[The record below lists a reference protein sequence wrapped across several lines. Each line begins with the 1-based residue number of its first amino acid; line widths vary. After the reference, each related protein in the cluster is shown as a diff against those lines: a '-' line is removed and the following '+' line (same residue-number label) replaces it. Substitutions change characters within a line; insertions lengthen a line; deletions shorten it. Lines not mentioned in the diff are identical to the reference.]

1 MQDQIFQGYDENNQ
15 IGPLL
20 TLFNLQFLFK
30 KLLLNLKIKNFS
42 ITAIYRL
49 NVRTQFIRLES
60 IINLE
65 FTYVL
70 KLSLK
75 VETKFQLERNLF
87 VK

>member
-30 KLLLNLKIKNFS
+30 KLLLNLKIKNFL
-42 ITAIYRL
+42 ITAIYRF
-49 NVRTQFIRLES
+49 NIRTQFIRLEP

-65 FTYVL
+65 SMYV
-70 KLSLK
+70 KLFK
-75 VETKFQLERNLF
+75 VEAKFQLGRNLF